1 MGMEGVGREGKEQE
15 RNRRERNGM
24 VHYCII
30 CNTYIYNEM
39 FCQTKFK
46 VWSWVK
52 YFGLV
57 HLLRFPV

>member
-39 FCQTKFK
+39 FCQTKF
-46 VWSWVK
+46 
-52 YFGLV
+52 
-57 HLLRFPV
+57 